1 MLLIS
6 AWWSKLISRRLRDIT
21 AETEH
26 EQRRRIAEME
36 KDVTSFDDI
45 QCMCNLDLR
54 LLRGQPMLC
63 GAKDPSFRKSRF
75 RKFTRHKL
83 SLCAKSDFVAGQI
96 SEDKLCEEGM
106 VFGLTWHW
114 LPMHEPSVM
123 SSESNY

>member
-54 LLRGQPMLC
+54 L
-63 GAKDPSFRKSRF
+63 DSFVDNQCYVEPKTHLF
-75 RKFTRHKL
+75 VNLGFE
-83 SLCAKSDFVAGQI
+83 SLLATS
-96 SEDKLCEEGM
+96 
-106 VFGLTWHW
+106 
-114 LPMHEPSVM
+114 
-123 SSESNY
+123 